1 MRDDEDRLSRSVGLC
16 ATCDNSSTCW
26 HRSRRG
32 FDAQHCEL
40 FDNSGGSDGPVAVG
54 GSKTMISTNRVS
66 EDLSN
71 EVPVLKGL
79 CINCEIRETCMLP
92 RPIEGVW
99 HCEEYQ

>member
-1 MRDDEDRLSRSVGLC
+1 MT
-16 ATCDNSSTCW
+16 ATE
-26 HRSRRG
+26 R
-32 FDAQHCEL
+32 A
-40 FDNSGGSDGPVAVG
+40 
-54 GSKTMISTNRVS
+54 S

-71 EVPVLKGL
+71 EAPVLKAL